1 MLGYFNGLGK
11 TDFVMV
17 QGIFTAFAVR
27 IPLSYL
33 LSRGASPDLFKIG
46 LAVPASAAVSLIMC
60 TVYLI
65 YLSKKEKS
73 KLNS

>member
-1 MLGYFNGLGK
+1 MF
-11 TDFVMV
+11 

-46 LAVPASAAVSLIMC
+46 LAVPASALVSFLLCLI
-60 TVYLI
+60 YLI
-65 YLSKKEKS
+65 YLNKKEKN
-73 KLNS
+73 KLRS